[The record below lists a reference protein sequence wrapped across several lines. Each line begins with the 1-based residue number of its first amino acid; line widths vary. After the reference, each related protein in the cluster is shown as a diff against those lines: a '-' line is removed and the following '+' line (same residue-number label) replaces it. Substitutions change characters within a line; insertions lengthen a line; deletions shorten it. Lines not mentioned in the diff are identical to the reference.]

1 MPTRVHVIAHVRAKP
16 ENIDAIREILT
27 GYVAPTRA
35 EHGCLVYDLF
45 QNERDP
51 THFTFVEEWADE
63 PALAAHSRS
72 AHLTAGRAKLKD
84 LTRVPNEVL
93 RYEKIA

>member
-1 MPTRVHVIAHVRAKP
+1 MSTRLHIIAHVRAQA
-16 ENIDAIREILT
+16 EHVDAVREILT

-35 EHGCLVYDLF
+35 EHGCLIYDLL
-45 QNERDP
+45 QNQADP
-51 THFTFVEEWADE
+51 THFTFVEEWTDE
-63 PALAAHSRS
+63 AALAAHSKS

-84 LTRVPNEVL
+84 LTRVPNDVL